1 MRNLKFREMW
11 LIYNFGSPELNHT
24 THRLRAVAMFATDNQ
39 LKRTIRNLVSY
50 LNKDGVAERYE
61 FLYYDIRELFSPDDD
76 TRPPGAGALRVP
88 ERGCLMAA

>member
-39 LKRTIRNLVSY
+39 LKRND
-50 LNKDGVAERYE
+50 KKFGVLSE
-61 FLYYDIRELFSPDDD
+61 
-76 TRPPGAGALRVP
+76 
-88 ERGCLMAA
+88 